1 MTGLVTVK
9 DGASVE
15 AINKIIDEYNAQT
28 KREAEAFESLK
39 ICRDVYE
46 QTLSDNALN
55 NYENALEWYLK
66 MTDVT
71 ENMLTILEAYGGV
84 PVGIPLCYKCREPA
98 RAEYGRV
105 GALSSRRCSRV
116 HSTRLTPLTGSRA
129 GTFPPAQNP

>member
-9 DGASVE
+9 DGTSVE

-39 ICRDVYE
+39 ICREVYE

-71 ENMLTILEAYGGV
+71 ENILTILEAYGDEV
-84 PVGIPLCYKCREPA
+84 EW
-98 RAEYGRV
+98 ED
-105 GALSSRRCSRV
+105 
-116 HSTRLTPLTGSRA
+116 
-129 GTFPPAQNP
+129 